1 MDAENL
7 LEEQKQKFWKHIWTE
22 VRDFC
27 KWTIW
32 DNIETFFYN
41 LWWFFHNLRVF
52 GQSLWDWRDWDHEYT
67 KDLYI
72 VCLKEHA
79 KAIENGHEENRS
91 AKKKVKKIH
100 ELIELLET
108 DIYDITSDEII
119 AGRKKGIKEEKLQR
133 RAREKQEA
141 HINKILQIIKGP
153 DYISFGK
160 KYDEIAQ
167 KMKRDH
173 PNKEIDSYEI
183 WIRTFDGSGCE
194 NWWD

>member
-7 LEEQKQKFWKHIWTE
+7 LEEQKQKFWKRVWEEIH
-22 VRDFC
+22 DFF

-32 DNIETFFYN
+32 DNIKIFFYN

-52 GQSLWDWRDWDHEYT
+52 GKSLWRWRDWDHEYT

-119 AGRKKGIKEEKLQR
+119 AGRRKGIKEEKLQR

-153 DYISFGK
+153 DYISFNK

-173 PNKEIDSYEI
+173 PNKEIDPYEI
-183 WIRTFDGSGCE
+183 WVRAFDGSGCE
-194 NWWD
+194 TWWD

>member
-7 LEEQKQKFWKHIWTE
+7 LEEQKQKFWKHVWEEIC
-22 VRDFC
+22 DFFRY
-27 KWTIW
+27 TIW
-32 DNIETFFYN
+32 DNIEMFFYN

-52 GQSLWDWRDWDHEYT
+52 AKSLWRWRDWDHEYT

-119 AGRKKGIKEEKLQR
+119 AGRRKGIKEEKLQR

-153 DYISFGK
+153 DYISFNK

-173 PNKEIDSYEI
+173 PNKEIDPYEI
-183 WIRTFDGSGCE
+183 WVRAFDGSGCE
-194 NWWD
+194 TWWD

>member
-7 LEEQKQKFWKHIWTE
+7 LEEQKQKFWKHVWEEIH
-22 VRDFC
+22 DFFRY
-27 KWTIW
+27 TIW
-32 DNIETFFYN
+32 DNIEMFFYN

-52 GQSLWDWRDWDHEYT
+52 AKSLWRWRDWDHEYT

-79 KAIENGHEENRS
+79 NAIENGHEENRS

-108 DIYDITSDEII
+108 DIYDITTDEII
-119 AGRKKGIKEEKLQR
+119 AGRRKGIKEEKLQK

-153 DYISFGK
+153 DYISFNK
-160 KYDEIAQ
+160 KYEEIAQ

-183 WIRTFDGSGCE
+183 WVRAFDGSGCE
-194 NWWD
+194 TWWD

>member
-7 LEEQKQKFWKHIWTE
+7 LEEQKQKFWKRVWEEIH
-22 VRDFC
+22 DFF

-52 GQSLWDWRDWDHEYT
+52 GKSLWRWRDWDHEYT

-153 DYISFGK
+153 DYISFNK

-173 PNKEIDSYEI
+173 PNKEIDPYEI
-183 WIRTFDGSGCE
+183 WVRAFDGSGCE
-194 NWWD
+194 TWWD